1 MEYPGTTD
9 HVKVHL
15 VLRQRHISARIA
27 VKRKTPV
34 TRLIHA
40 DKCKGGVH
48 LIRHHK
54 SAAADSRFPDSS
66 AKEPSMDVVSNLAD
80 ESGAPAV
87 SCQHGQDIAWSAS
100 RVLFQDRVALG
111 ADSRRCKIYQ
121 KLAEG
126 NNVIFLLI
134 FHSNQTPPV
143 YISFIISL

>member
-1 MEYPGTTD
+1 MIEGSMQAVEKGTQIANSTAEQLSQVVSGAQEIVNTID
-9 HVKVHL
+9 DIATASQ
-15 VLRQRHISARIA
+15 RQSDSIRQ
-27 VKRKTPV
+27 V
-34 TRLIHA
+34 TT
-40 DKCKGGVH
+40 
-48 LIRHHK
+48 
-54 SAAADSRFPDSS
+54 SS

-111 ADSRRCKIYQ
+111 AGSRRCKIYQ